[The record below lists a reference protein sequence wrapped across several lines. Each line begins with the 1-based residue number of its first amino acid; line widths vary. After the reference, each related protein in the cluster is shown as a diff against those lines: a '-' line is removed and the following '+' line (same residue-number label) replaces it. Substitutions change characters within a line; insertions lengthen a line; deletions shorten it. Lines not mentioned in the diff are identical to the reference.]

1 LIIKGRFDAPL
12 NICYAQPMTRVEKI
26 EQFVNELAG
35 DELAQFREWF
45 AEYDAT
51 KWDEQISADVKAGR
65 LDALIGE
72 AKADIASGRTRPL

>member
-1 LIIKGRFDAPL
+1 
-12 NICYAQPMTRVEKI
+12 MTRVEKI
-26 EQFVNELAG
+26 EQFVKELAG

-72 AKADIASGRTRPL
+72 AKADIANGRTRPL